1 MRGRKNTC
9 GYRPEVVP
17 DVWVEHS
24 AADAPTYVLFNN
36 QFMGEDALR
45 FQKLLAQPTLRLVR
59 PARQRRA

>member
-1 MRGRKNTC
+1 MRGRTKPC
-9 GYRPEVVP
+9 GYRPAVVP
-17 DVWVEHS
+17 GLWVEHS
-24 AADAPTYVLFNN
+24 ATDAPTYVLFTN